1 MSTDKNFGVFA
12 DVAARLLTD
21 TVLFGAGVTAGR
33 GRVVDWR
40 SVKCGE
46 NVVADADAYDTA
58 AAFVDAVGVE
68 EARHALERAQVRE
81 FAAFDAAFAM
91 CPFPPLE

>member
-1 MSTDKNFGVFA
+1 MLTDKSFGAVA

-46 NVVADADAYDTA
+46 NVVADADAYATA

-68 EARHALERAQVRE
+68 EARKALARAQVRE
-81 FAAFDAAFAM
+81 VAAFEAAFATY
-91 CPFPPLE
+91 PFPPLE